1 MDRSGTWK
9 RISRNWGLYL
19 LLLPA
24 LVLLIL
30 FAYKPMY
37 GVVIAFKNYK
47 NSLGILGSPWADPL
61 FKNFQ
66 RFFNSYQC
74 ETTIRNTLRLSLYS
88 LAVGFP
94 IPIILALM
102 INQISAM
109 RFRRTFQT
117 ILYLPHFISTV
128 VMVGLLLIWLSP
140 SSGLVGAFYRLLG
153 KDAPNVD
160 ALQHAATNR
169 RDTAVAA
176 KKAAEE
182 EAARQVEEQ
191 RKAAARHIEAQTF
204 SVDLPEYWDGRVTA
218 EVDGD
223 AIGLYSTA
231 FPDKEL
237 GYLAMKNEPY
247 GNAGDIECGRI
258 RDIKLDENHYVKLVI
273 YRWAFDAGQDHLLK
287 AAYRLNLCSDDAARE
302 IVDLQSLGTI
312 SYDSILAEI
321 VAANDP
327 TVAAVCWPDDIF
339 ANALAPTVKLL

>member
-47 NSLGILGSPWADPL
+47 NSLGILGSPWAEPL

-74 ETTIRNTLRLSLYS
+74 EATIRNTLRLSLYS

-102 INQISAM
+102 INQITAM

-153 KDAPNVD
+153 KDAPNVMTSASGFPSIYVWSD
-160 ALQHAATNR
+160 VWQHSGWDSIVFLAALSSIDPTLYEAATVDGATRWQKMRYIDLPLLMSTACIMLILRAGNLMNVGFEKVFLMQNDLNMSTSEIIATYVYKMGLR
-169 RDTAVAA
+169 NSQYAVSTAVNLFNNL
-176 KKAAEE
+176 
-182 EAARQVEEQ
+182 VNFVLLLLVNCVT
-191 RKAAARHIEAQTF
+191 RK
-204 SVDLPEYWDGRVTA
+204 
-218 EVDGD
+218 
-223 AIGLYSTA
+223 
-231 FPDKEL
+231 L
-237 GYLAMKNEPY
+237 GET
-247 GNAGDIECGRI
+247 
-258 RDIKLDENHYVKLVI
+258 
-273 YRWAFDAGQDHLLK
+273 
-287 AAYRLNLCSDDAARE
+287 
-302 IVDLQSLGTI
+302 SL
-312 SYDSILAEI
+312 
-321 VAANDP
+321 
-327 TVAAVCWPDDIF
+327 F
-339 ANALAPTVKLL
+339 